1 MVSSNLSDP
10 GKLQKTFSSERL
22 ARVESSWVTLNSR
35 KLALLS
41 RQLYVLKESDGDTF
55 LIEPLSLDDFLAM
68 SEENRAEL
76 KLAIDRPPAKD
87 AFQIRWAELM
97 EMTASERVQELSNQ
111 REVFEAKIKSTAS
124 PEQRVALASEI
135 AETAFLINRACLS
148 LNKNGV
154 DTQEATL
161 VAETLAIT
169 NYVLTLIMETP
180 LAVSLFRTFQARMQS
195 QTLAHVTRVFA
206 MATGFFVYYN
216 RQRQAGLA
224 AKIRIAFAQEYASI
238 YRQLLPSLNESW
250 IKADN
255 LIRLPILSQDQIR
268 VLALGA
274 LLHDVGKVTDLD
286 YFDGSA
292 PKDDIKIRMHP
303 ITGAGIFLRTYGT
316 NYEDA
321 MYIVGDHH
329 NYLFHPDG
337 YGLTQWERSRSQRS
351 IPAPQC
357 SVADSLASFTSGEAL
372 AYFPVEM
379 CALVDVYDALSDPS
393 RQYRKS
399 LSSYQA
405 LAFMNETFVKT
416 HKLDPVLFDVFI
428 DYLKTLDSTLS
439 PELGFTPKYQR
450 RR

>member
-1 MVSSNLSDP
+1 M
-10 GKLQKTFSSERL
+10 QKTFSAERL
-22 ARVESSWVTLNSR
+22 VRVNSSWVTLNSR

-41 RQLYVLKESDGDTF
+41 RQLYLLKASEGDTF
-55 LIEPLSLDDFLAM
+55 LIEPLALDDFLSM
-68 SEENRAEL
+68 PEKDRDQLN
-76 KLAIDRPPAKD
+76 LAIDRPPAKD
-87 AFQIRWAELM
+87 AFQVRWAELM
-97 EMTASERVQELSNQ
+97 EMTASERVQELSQQ
-111 REVFEAKIKSTAS
+111 RENFEAKINAAAS

-148 LNKNGV
+148 LNKNGG
-154 DTQEATL
+154 DSQDATL

-169 NYVLTLIMETP
+169 SSVLALIMETP
-180 LAVSLFRTFQARMQS
+180 LAVSLFRTFQAKTQS
-195 QTLAHVTRVFA
+195 PTLAHVTRVFA
-206 MATGFFVYYN
+206 MATGFLLYYN

-224 AKIRIAFAQEYASI
+224 AKIRIVFPQEYAPI
-238 YRQLLPSLNESW
+238 YRQIFPSLNESW

-255 LIRLPILSQDQIR
+255 LIRLPTLSQDQIR
-268 VLALGA
+268 IQALGA

-292 PKDDIKIRMHP
+292 PKDDFKIRMHP

-329 NYLFHPDG
+329 NYLFNPEG
-337 YGLTQWERSRSQRS
+337 YGLTQWERNRSQRVT
-351 IPAPQC
+351 PAPQC
-357 SVADSLASFTSGEAL
+357 CLADSLATYTSGEAL
-372 AYFPVEM
+372 SYFPVEM

-393 RQYRKS
+393 RQYRRS

-428 DYLKTLDSTLS
+428 DYLRTLDSTLS
-439 PELGFTPKYQR
+439 PDLGFTAKYQKR
-450 RR
+450 R